1 MSTSSPATPL
11 MQRLLPGCMAFYMS
25 ALVSA
30 VVTVVN
36 TGIGDGLLLRALSAW
51 SLALPVAVVA
61 AYLTRPLAMASARML
76 SRLVARDAG

>member
-1 MSTSSPATPL
+1 MSTPTPPPPL

-36 TGIGDGLLLRALSAW
+36 TGVGDGVLLRALSAW

-61 AYLTRPLAMASARML
+61 AYLTRPIAMATARML
-76 SRLVARDAG
+76 SRVVARDAG